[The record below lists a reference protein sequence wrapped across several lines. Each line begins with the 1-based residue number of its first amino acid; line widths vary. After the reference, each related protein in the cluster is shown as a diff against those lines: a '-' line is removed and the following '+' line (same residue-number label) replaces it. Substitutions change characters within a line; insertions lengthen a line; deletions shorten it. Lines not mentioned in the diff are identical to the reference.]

1 MILLVFFTCYLLLS
15 CERMLVSNSGATG
28 GLVVKNLATAKVN
41 FVSSSFARNGLFFL
55 FFLVVQKLTVES
67 AC

>member
-1 MILLVFFTCYLLLS
+1 
-15 CERMLVSNSGATG
+15 MLVSNSGATG